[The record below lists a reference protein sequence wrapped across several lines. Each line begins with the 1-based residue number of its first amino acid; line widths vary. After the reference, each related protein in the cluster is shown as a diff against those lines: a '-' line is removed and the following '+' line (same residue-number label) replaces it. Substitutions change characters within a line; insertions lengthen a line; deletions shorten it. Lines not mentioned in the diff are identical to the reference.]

1 MLYYAQGGDFLE
13 IKARCKYDFESVRAL
28 AHLTMFKKANPKKRL
43 MFWTGVFALLFGII
57 VLEIILFGVDTIL
70 LVLLGLVIIWLLVL
84 YFWYFFIPKIQYK
97 SLSKMKDIQ
106 NEYIFCNDEL
116 KAFTKSVEYN
126 GEVAI
131 EYSFF
136 VKVYETSRHLF
147 LYQTNNQ
154 VFIVDKNTI
163 EGGTVEEIRNKLSA
177 FATNKYIVC
186 KY

>member
-1 MLYYAQGGDFLE
+1 ME

-43 MFWTGVFALLFGII
+43 MFWTGAFALLFGII

-116 KAFTKSVEYN
+116 KAFTKSV
-126 GEVAI
+126 
-131 EYSFF
+131 
-136 VKVYETSRHLF
+136 
-147 LYQTNNQ
+147 
-154 VFIVDKNTI
+154 
-163 EGGTVEEIRNKLSA
+163 
-177 FATNKYIVC
+177 
-186 KY
+186 

>member
-1 MLYYAQGGDFLE
+1 ME

-43 MFWTGVFALLFGII
+43 MFWTGAFALIFGII

-136 VKVYETSRHLF
+136 VKVYETTRYLF

-163 EGGTVEEIRNKLSA
+163 EGGTAQDIRSKL
-177 FATNKYIVC
+177 TTYVKDKYIIC
-186 KY
+186 KF

>member
-1 MLYYAQGGDFLE
+1 
-13 IKARCKYDFESVRAL
+13 
-28 AHLTMFKKANPKKRL
+28 
-43 MFWTGVFALLFGII
+43 
-57 VLEIILFGVDTIL
+57 
-70 LVLLGLVIIWLLVL
+70 
-84 YFWYFFIPKIQYK
+84 
-97 SLSKMKDIQ
+97 MKDIQ

-136 VKVYETSRHLF
+136 VKVYETTKYLF

-154 VFIVDKNTI
+154 VFIVDKNTV
-163 EGGTVEEIRNKLSA
+163 EGGTIEEIRNKLSA
-177 FATNKYIVC
+177 FVKDKYILC

>member
-1 MLYYAQGGDFLE
+1 
-13 IKARCKYDFESVRAL
+13 
-28 AHLTMFKKANPKKRL
+28 
-43 MFWTGVFALLFGII
+43 MFWTGAFALIFGII

-126 GEVAI
+126 
-131 EYSFF
+131 
-136 VKVYETSRHLF
+136 
-147 LYQTNNQ
+147 
-154 VFIVDKNTI
+154 FI
-163 EGGTVEEIRNKLSA
+163 
-177 FATNKYIVC
+177 
-186 KY
+186 